1 MKDNLKSEAARSEAK
16 VRDKAAEGTEDD
28 YVPVFQPI
36 MPDEWTTA
44 DEKLNEAIE
53 RMVDQ
58 TIGDLPI
65 YKSQSKSSG
74 NDSAKTKKDSDAS
87 KSGQSKM
94 SGPKLFAIIFLAVLV
109 TLVGAYAW
117 EAYKYTEIF
126 IDGTFI
132 NGVDVGGM
140 TVDEVE
146 SQIATGVETYKLDVN
161 FKNGDRETL
170 VGKDFGYAYVP
181 SDNVKK
187 ILEDQNILL
196 WINGKF
202 GQTVRYTVDEATT
215 YDKEKLAALLEA
227 LPERQPENE
236 DKPKN
241 AYLKLKSD
249 NTFTIIPE
257 TEGFVVLPDKL
268 LEVVSAAV
276 ENGERKLDLTLTEDV
291 YEHAAV
297 TKDDEELNVQ
307 MNDLNAFLDTTI
319 TYDLPGG
326 LQQILDRHT
335 TAKWIAQSDD
345 GFYYINTDFLKEDVA
360 AYIAEL
366 AGTIDYEKDTREFKS
381 TKRGT
386 VELKC
391 DKYGTTVDQET
402 ETEALM
408 TNLINHMTEE
418 REPAYIRNDPVP
430 PADFE
435 GTYVEVDYDNQH
447 MYFYK
452 EGKLI
457 VDSACVTGRKSS
469 GTTTPKGVF
478 SIYSKQKNRTL
489 HGPQREDGSYEYESF
504 VKYWMPFLRG
514 YGLHDASWRSDYGG
528 DIYLNGGSHGC
539 VNLPEGKAAVLYE
552 NVDVGTPVI
561 VF

>member
-1 MKDNLKSEAARSEAK
+1 MKDNLKSEAVRSEAK
-16 VRDKAAEGTEDD
+16 VRDKAAEGAEED

-53 RMVDQ
+53 RMVDE

-65 YKSQSKSSG
+65 YRSQSKSSG
-74 NDSAKTKKDSDAS
+74 TDSGKTKKESDAA

-109 TLVGAYAW
+109 TLAAAYGW
-117 EAYKYTEIF
+117 EAHKYTEIF

-132 NGVDVGGM
+132 NGIDVGGM

-146 SQIATGVETYKLDVN
+146 SEIASGVETYKLDIT

-170 VGKDFGYAYVP
+170 DGKDFGFAYVP
-181 SDNVKK
+181 SNHVQK
-187 ILEDQNILL
+187 ILDDQNILL

-215 YDKEKLAALLEA
+215 YDKDKLEELLEA

-236 DKPKN
+236 DKPRN
-241 AYLKLKSD
+241 AFLKLKM
-249 NTFTIIPE
+249 NRTFTIIPE

-268 LEVVSAAV
+268 LEAVCAAV
-276 ENGERKLDLTLTEDV
+276 ENGERKLDLTLAEDV

-297 TKDDEELNVQ
+297 TRDNEELNVQ

-326 LQQILDRHT
+326 LQQILDRNT
-335 TAKWIAQSDD
+335 TYRWIAQSDD
-345 GFYYINTDFLKEDVA
+345 GFYYINTDTLKEDVT
-360 AYIAEL
+360 AYIAKL
-366 AGTIDYEKDTREFKS
+366 AESVDYEKDTREFIS
-381 TKRGT
+381 SQRGT

-391 DKYGTTVDQET
+391 DKYGTTVDQEK
-402 ETEALM
+402 EIEALT

-418 REPAYIRNDPVP
+418 REPAYSRNDPVP

-435 GTYVEVDYDNQH
+435 GTYIEVDVDNQH
-447 MYFYK
+447 VYFYK
-452 EGKLI
+452 DKKLI

-469 GTTTPKGVF
+469 GASTPKGVF
-478 SIYSKQKNRTL
+478 SIYSKQRNRVL

-528 DIYLNGGSHGC
+528 DIYLYGGSHGC
-539 VNLPEGKAAVLYE
+539 VNLPESKAAAIYE
-552 NVDVGTPVI
+552 EVEVGTAVI